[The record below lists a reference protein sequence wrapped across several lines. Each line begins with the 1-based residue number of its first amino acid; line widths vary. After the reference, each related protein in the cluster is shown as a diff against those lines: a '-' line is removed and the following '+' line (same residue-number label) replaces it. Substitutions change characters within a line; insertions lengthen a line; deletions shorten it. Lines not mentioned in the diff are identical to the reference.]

1 MSEKQPPPSGTM
13 TADEAPDTVNM
24 TGKLFA
30 EKIDWLYSIA
40 AALAEADPTNTRAE
54 AVLFYIEELGQKLG
68 RSLSDEERREAQSD
82 IVALVGHSMAFQA
95 EQAVTTPERIDKE
108 LNQSQ
113 RGKRSALMRRAKSH
127 ATALAEEIHAAYPN
141 YTRDE
146 IAKEI
151 PHRWSCFTRVE
162 IIDKKHLKWNLGDLS
177 VPEHS
182 ELLISQANR

>member
-1 MSEKQPPPSGTM
+1 MATIEDGDTM
-13 TADEAPDTVNM
+13 HAAGNV
-24 TGKLFA
+24 FS

-40 AALAEADPTNTRAE
+40 AASAEADSTNTRAE
-54 AVLFYIEELGQKLG
+54 AVLFYIEELGHKLG
-68 RSLSDEERREAQSD
+68 RPLSDEEWREAQSD
-82 IVALVGHSMAFQA
+82 IVVLVGHSMAFQA

-127 ATALAEEIHAAYPN
+127 ATALAEEIHAEYPN

-146 IAKEI
+146 IATEI
-151 PHRWSCFTRVE
+151 PHRWSRFARVE
-162 IIDKKHLKWNLGDLS
+162 ITDKKHLKWNLGDLS

-182 ELLISQANR
+182 ELINYISHAGIFPRAGK

>member
-1 MSEKQPPPSGTM
+1 
-13 TADEAPDTVNM
+13 
-24 TGKLFA
+24 
-30 EKIDWLYSIA
+30 
-40 AALAEADPTNTRAE
+40 
-54 AVLFYIEELGQKLG
+54 
-68 RSLSDEERREAQSD
+68 
-82 IVALVGHSMAFQA
+82 
-95 EQAVTTPERIDKE
+95 
-108 LNQSQ
+108 
-113 RGKRSALMRRAKSH
+113 MRRAKSH

-151 PHRWSCFTRVE
+151 PHRWSSFTRVE